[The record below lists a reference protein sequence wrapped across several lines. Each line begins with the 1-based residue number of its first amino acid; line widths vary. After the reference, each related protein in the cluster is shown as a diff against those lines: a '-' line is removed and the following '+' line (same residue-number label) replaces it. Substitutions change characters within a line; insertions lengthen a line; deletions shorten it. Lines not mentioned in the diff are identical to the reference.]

1 MATLS
6 NFRNTQNC
14 LMRAAGLI
22 LAIGASVA
30 PVLALTVSA
39 AKAAPD
45 SGCSAL
51 AAETISLTGVAA
63 TAIHST
69 GAVPLRAGET
79 LRLQMSS
86 PPGEAAQGSISLS
99 DGGEAADQLI
109 SGSAPQQV
117 AYTIPIDGLYSFEFR
132 ADGRNEITFHIAC
145 DTQAALPD
153 PLSPDAFVQR
163 RAVRLLADDTAQAS
177 LQRRAARPKSIDQA
191 VKTGAV
197 MDAEGKPAQVT
208 VSTSMQNLAAA
219 EDHVFADNKLDVW
232 AEARVSQ
239 SEQRI
244 EDSGVKYDID
254 GHGGTLY
261 LGADYLLQP
270 GLMIGGLLQ
279 LDQYHESYGALGAGA
294 SEHRVMFGPYAS
306 VRLAPDV
313 FFDARAAWG
322 TAENE
327 AEMPA
332 GTRLSFDTERQL
344 FRSRLSGNRKL
355 FGLQFTPSVA
365 LAMVE
370 SHVADP
376 GAVASEGLGEENSV
390 IGRLGLG
397 SGLSYRIALDDGAFL
412 QPNAALSTGWDVDS
426 LDKLAVASAHLSNDS
441 GAKAE
446 AGLVLGT
453 SDGISFQATGAVE
466 GIGNEDYSAW
476 SGRLSLTAPLN

>member
-1 MATLS
+1 MV
-6 NFRNTQNC
+6 
-14 LMRAAGLI
+14 
-22 LAIGASVA
+22 AIGTATA
-30 PVLALTVSA
+30 E
-39 AKAAPD
+39 AAPD

-51 AAETISLTGVAA
+51 AADTISLTGAAA
-63 TAIHST
+63 TAFHST

-79 LRLQMSS
+79 LRLEMSAS
-86 PPGEAAQGSISLS
+86 SGETAQGSISLS
-99 DGGEAADQLI
+99 DGGEAGDRLI
-109 SGSAPQQV
+109 SGAAPQEV
-117 AYTIPIDGLYSFEFR
+117 AYTVPIDGLYSFEFR
-132 ADGRNEITFHIAC
+132 AEGRNAITFHISC
-145 DTQAALPD
+145 ETQTALPD
-153 PLSPDAFVQR
+153 PLTPEAFVQR
-163 RAVRLLADDTAQAS
+163 RAAHLLANDTAQAS
-177 LQRRAARPKSIDQA
+177 LQRRSARPETIDQA

-208 VSTSMQNLAAA
+208 VSTSVQNLAAA
-219 EDHVFADNKLDVW
+219 EGHVFADNKLDMW

-244 EDSGVKYDID
+244 EDNGTKYKID
-254 GHGGTLY
+254 GNGGTLY

-279 LDQYHESYGALGAGA
+279 LDQYRESYGALGMGA
-294 SEHRVMFGPYAS
+294 EEHSVMFGPYAS

-327 AEMPA
+327 ADTPA

-370 SHVADP
+370 SHLADP
-376 GAVASEGLGEENSV
+376 GAVPSEGLGEENSV

-412 QPNAALSTGWDVDS
+412 QPNAALSTGWNVDS
-426 LDKLAVASAHLSNDS
+426 LDKLALASAHLSNDS

-453 SDGISFQATGAVE
+453 AEGISFQATGAVE
-466 GIGNEDYSAW
+466 GIGNDDYSAW

>member
-1 MATLS
+1 MATVS
-6 NFRNTQNC
+6 ISRNTVTC
-14 LMRAAGLI
+14 LTN
-22 LAIGASVA
+22 VA
-30 PVLALTVSA
+30 LALTIGA
-39 AKAAPD
+39 GTAQATPD

-63 TAIHST
+63 TAFHST

-79 LRLQMSS
+79 LRLQMSA

-99 DGGEAADQLI
+99 DGGEAGDQLI

-117 AYTIPIDGLYSFEFR
+117 AYTVPIDGLYSFEYR
-132 ADGRNEITFHIAC
+132 AEGRNEITFHISC
-145 DTQAALPD
+145 ETQTALPD

-163 RAVRLLADDTAQAS
+163 HAARLLADDTAQAS
-177 LQRRAARPKSIDQA
+177 LQRRAARPESIDQA

-197 MDAEGKPAQVT
+197 MDTEGKPAQVT
-208 VSTSMQNLAAA
+208 VSTSVQNLAAA
-219 EDHVFADNKLDVW
+219 EGHVFADDKLDVW

-244 EDSGVKYDID
+244 EDNGAKYEID
-254 GHGGTLY
+254 GNGGTLY

-279 LDQYHESYGALGAGA
+279 LDQYRESYDAFGMGAG
-294 SEHRVMFGPYAS
+294 EHGVMFGPYAS

-322 TAENE
+322 SAENE
-327 AEMPA
+327 VDTPA

-370 SHVADP
+370 SRLADP
-376 GAVASEGLGEENSV
+376 VSLPPEGLGEENSV

-412 QPNAALSTGWDVDS
+412 QPNAALSTGWNVDS
-426 LDKLAVASAHLSNDS
+426 LDKLAIASAHLSNDS

-453 SDGISFQATGAVE
+453 ADGISFQASGAVE
-466 GIGNEDYSAW
+466 GIGNDDYSAW

>member
-6 NFRNTQNC
+6 AFRNTAIC
-14 LMRAAGLI
+14 LRNTVLA
-22 LAIGASVA
+22 LAIGTATA
-30 PVLALTVSA
+30 D
-39 AKAAPD
+39 AAPE

-79 LRLQMSS
+79 LHLQMNAS
-86 PPGEAAQGSISLS
+86 PGEAAVGSILLS
-99 DGGEAADQLI
+99 DGGEAGDQLI
-109 SGSAPQQV
+109 SGAAPQQV
-117 AYTIPIDGLYSFEFR
+117 AYTVPIDGLYSFEFR
-132 ADGRNEITFHIAC
+132 ADGRNEITFHISC
-145 DTQAALPD
+145 ETQTAIPD

-163 RAVRLLADDTAQAS
+163 RAARLLADDTAQAS
-177 LQRRAARPKSIDQA
+177 LQRRSGRPETIDQA
-191 VKTGAV
+191 VKTAAV
-197 MDAEGKPAQVT
+197 MDANGKPAQVT

-219 EDHVFADNKLDVW
+219 EGHVFADDKLDMW

-244 EDSGVKYDID
+244 KDNGAKYEID

-279 LDQYHESYGALGAGA
+279 LDQYSESYGALGMGA
-294 SEHRVMFGPYAS
+294 QEHGVMFGPYAS

-327 AEMPA
+327 ADTPA

-370 SHVADP
+370 SRLADP
-376 GAVASEGLGEENSV
+376 GAIPSEGLGEENSV

-397 SGLSYRIALDDGAFL
+397 SGLSYRITLDDGAFL
-412 QPNAALSTGWDVDS
+412 QPNAALSTGWNVDS
-426 LDKLAVASAHLSNDS
+426 LDKLALASAHLSNDS

-466 GIGNEDYSAW
+466 GIGADDYSAW